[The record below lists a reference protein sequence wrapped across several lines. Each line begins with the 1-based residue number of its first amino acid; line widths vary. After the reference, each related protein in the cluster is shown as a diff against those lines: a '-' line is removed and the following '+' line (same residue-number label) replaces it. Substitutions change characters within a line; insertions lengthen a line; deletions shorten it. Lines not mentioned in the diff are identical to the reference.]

1 MYIIKI
7 SKKGTVKN
15 IEKNNINFLKK
26 NKNIDILHTWDYNN
40 AKLVLYGCY
49 TGNAGQENKYDLPP
63 PMDIEMFFDDLY
75 IVKLVKNELSDLTLV
90 EYNKFYD
97 ESFKG
102 FEDIDY
108 TDDEEENSL
117 SEHTS
122 DRDFIDDGDLSFENE
137 LDVEIELSDNSD
149 FSSEF
154 DTTLITSEEKTSDY
168 NDTKTDESIELKE
181 NNSSDNNLSEIEIT
195 LSSCS
200 DIDTEND
207 D

>member
-7 SKKGTVKN
+7 YKKGTVKN
-15 IEKNNINFLKK
+15 IEKTNINFLKK
-26 NKNIDILHTWDYNN
+26 NKNIDILHIWDYNN

-49 TGNAGQENKYDLPP
+49 NGNAGQENKYDLPP

-75 IVKLVKNELSDLTLV
+75 IVKLIDDKPVDFKLI

-97 ESFKG
+97 NAFKG
-102 FEDIDY
+102 FEDILY
-108 TDDEEENSL
+108 TDDEDEKSL

-122 DRDFIDDGDLSFENE
+122 DRDFIDDEDVSFENE
-137 LDVEIELSDNSD
+137 LDVEIELSDNSE

-154 DTTLITSEEKTSDY
+154 ETTIITSEEKTSDY
-168 NDTKTDESIELKE
+168 NDLKTDESIELKE
-181 NNSSDNNLSEIEIT
+181 DNSDENLSEIEIT